1 MPRTTQP
8 PTHRMSTNN
17 FQDAA
22 GHETEAAFNARWET
36 LLATMQERF
45 GRRPDLNALLLL
57 IGVQELGQGVAD
69 FTKEQKQD
77 LMHIATC
84 KLFSLS
90 GHYELAHVD
99 ADGWPHYK
107 LLNPVPFANLKE
119 QERMLKWHI
128 LEYFDDLEDGE
139 E

>member
-1 MPRTTQP
+1 
-8 PTHRMSTNN
+8 MSTSLNPTT
-17 FQDAA
+17 AP
-22 GHETEAAFNARWET
+22 ESEAEFNARWEA
-36 LLATMQERF
+36 LMADLHARF

-57 IGVQELGQGVAD
+57 IGVQELGQGVAE

-90 GHYELAHVD
+90 GHYELERVD
-99 ADGWPHYK
+99 EDGWPHYK
-107 LLNPVPFANLKE
+107 LLYPVPFANLKE

-139 E
+139 

>member
-1 MPRTTQP
+1 
-8 PTHRMSTNN
+8 MSTSLPSPS
-17 FQDAA
+17 A
-22 GHETEAAFNARWET
+22 ETEAEFAARWDALVAE
-36 LLATMQERF
+36 LHARF

-57 IGVQELGQGVAD
+57 IGVQELGQGVAE

-90 GHYELAHVD
+90 GHYALDRVD
-99 ADGWPHYK
+99 EEGWPHYR
-107 LLNPVPFANLKE
+107 LVAPVPFVNLKE
-119 QERMLKWHI
+119 QERMLKWHM
-128 LEYFDDLEDGE
+128 LEYFDQLAQE

>member
-1 MPRTTQP
+1 
-8 PTHRMSTNN
+8 MSTNP
-17 FQDAA
+17 DPTAA
-22 GHETEAAFNARWET
+22 HTESEADFNARWEV
-36 LLATMQERF
+36 LMADLHERF

-57 IGVQELGQGVAD
+57 IGVQELGQGVAE

-99 ADGWPHYK
+99 EDGWPHYK

-139 E
+139 

>member
-1 MPRTTQP
+1 MN
-8 PTHRMSTNN
+8 TNN
-17 FQDAA
+17 APNAA
-22 GHETEAAFNARWET
+22 SHETEAEFNARWEA
-36 LLATMQERF
+36 LLAAMQARF

-57 IGVQELGQGVAD
+57 IGVQELGQGVAA

-90 GHYELAHVD
+90 GHYALAHVD
-99 ADGWPHYK
+99 AEGWPHYQ
-107 LLNPVPFANLKE
+107 LLTPVPFANLKE
-119 QERMLKWHI
+119 QERMLKWHM
-128 LEYFDDLEDGE
+128 LEYFDSLENE

>member
-1 MPRTTQP
+1 
-8 PTHRMSTNN
+8 MSTSPTPP
-17 FQDAA
+17 A
-22 GHETEAAFNARWET
+22 GAGESEAEFNQRWET
-36 LLATMQERF
+36 LLATMQARF

-57 IGVQELGQGVAD
+57 IGVQELGQGVAA

-90 GHYELAHVD
+90 GYYALERVD
-99 ADGWPHYK
+99 EEGWPHYQ
-107 LLNPVPFANLKE
+107 LLTPVPFANLKE

-128 LEYFDDLEDGE
+128 LEYFEELEAE
-139 E
+139 

>member
-1 MPRTTQP
+1 
-8 PTHRMSTNN
+8 MSTNRPL
-17 FQDAA
+17 DAA
-22 GHETEAAFNARWET
+22 GHGESEAEFNERWAE
-36 LLATMQERF
+36 LLNDMQERF

-90 GHYELAHVD
+90 GHYELERVD
-99 ADGWPHYK
+99 AEGWPHYR
-107 LLNPVPFANLKE
+107 LLVPVPFANLKE

-128 LEYFDDLEDGE
+128 LEYFDALADEQ
-139 E
+139 

>member
-1 MPRTTQP
+1 MSDQQIPTP
-8 PTHRMSTNN
+8 PGE
-17 FQDAA
+17 A
-22 GHETEAAFNARWET
+22 HEHESEADFEARWEA
-36 LLATMQERF
+36 LMAEMQARF

-57 IGVQELGQGVAD
+57 IGVQELGQGVAT

-90 GHYELAHVD
+90 GHYELESVD

-107 LLNPVPFANLKE
+107 LLRPVPFAFLKE

-128 LEYFDDLEDGE
+128 LEYFDAADAE
-139 E
+139 

>member
-1 MPRTTQP
+1 MLTNPAQP
-8 PTHRMSTNN
+8 
-17 FQDAA
+17 A
-22 GHETEAAFNARWET
+22 ETEAEFNARWEA
-36 LLATMQERF
+36 LLAELHARF

-57 IGVQELGQGVAD
+57 IGVQELGQGVAA

-77 LMHIATC
+77 LMHLATC

-90 GHYELAHVD
+90 GHYELERVD
-99 ADGWPHYK
+99 AEGWPHYR
-107 LLNPVPFANLKE
+107 LLVPVPFANLKE

-128 LEYFDDLEDGE
+128 LDYFDSLKNE

>member
-1 MPRTTQP
+1 
-8 PTHRMSTNN
+8 MSTNN
-17 FQDAA
+17 QP
-22 GHETEAAFNARWET
+22 GSGESEAEFNQRWDD
-36 LLATMQERF
+36 LMGAMQERF

-90 GHYELAHVD
+90 GHYALERVD
-99 ADGWPHYK
+99 DEGWPHYK
-107 LLNPVPFANLKE
+107 LLSPVPFANLKE

-128 LEYFDDLEDGE
+128 LEYFDTLD
-139 E
+139 

>member
-1 MPRTTQP
+1 MATSPTP
-8 PTHRMSTNN
+8 P
-17 FQDAA
+17 A
-22 GHETEAAFNARWET
+22 GAGESEAEFNERWEA
-36 LLATMQERF
+36 LLATMQARF

-57 IGVQELGQGVAD
+57 IGVQELGQGVAA

-90 GHYELAHVD
+90 GHYALARVD
-99 ADGWPHYK
+99 EEGWPHYQ
-107 LLNPVPFANLKE
+107 LLTPVPFANLKE

-128 LEYFDDLEDGE
+128 LEYFE
-139 E
+139 EEETD

>member
-1 MPRTTQP
+1 ML
-8 PTHRMSTNN
+8 TNPA
-17 FQDAA
+17 FAA
-22 GHETEAAFNARWET
+22 ETEAEFNARWEA
-36 LLATMQERF
+36 LLTELHARF

-57 IGVQELGQGVAD
+57 IGVQELGQGVAA

-90 GHYELAHVD
+90 HYYELERVD
-99 ADGWPHYK
+99 DEGWPHYR
-107 LLNPVPFANLKE
+107 LLTPVPFANLKE
-119 QERMLKWHI
+119 QERMLKWHM
-128 LEYFDDLEDGE
+128 LEYFDGLKDE

>member
-1 MPRTTQP
+1 MP
-8 PTHRMSTNN
+8 TNN
-17 FQDAA
+17 LADSHSA
-22 GHETEAAFNARWET
+22 ESEADFNARWET
-36 LLATMQERF
+36 LMADLHARF

-57 IGVQELGQGVAD
+57 IGVQELGQGVAE

-90 GHYELAHVD
+90 GHYALTHVD
-99 ADGWPHYK
+99 DDGWPHYQ

-128 LEYFDDLEDGE
+128 LEYFDDLENEDS
-139 E
+139 